1 MPQEEALAMSLIVQ
15 MSSVLSVAGVGA
27 LALWLQGVA
36 LADMRADAEGAVN
49 VRPG

>member
-1 MPQEEALAMSLIVQ
+1 MSLIVQ
-15 MSSVLSVAGVGA
+15 ASNLLSVACVGA

-36 LADMRADAEGAVN
+36 LADVRTDAKGAVN